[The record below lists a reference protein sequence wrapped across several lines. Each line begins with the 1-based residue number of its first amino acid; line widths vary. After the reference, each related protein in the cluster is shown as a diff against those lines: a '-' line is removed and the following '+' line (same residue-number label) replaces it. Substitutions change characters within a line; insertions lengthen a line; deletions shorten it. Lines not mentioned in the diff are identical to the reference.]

1 MKILILYGKHGNVYF
16 DASTPEKELAAYRA
30 IFNNHL
36 EESYYE
42 EETHKG
48 SLLQATIDDE
58 ACKTFVRYRSS
69 NGFEYERVEA
79 IYLIDATEKR

>member
-42 EETHKG
+42 GVEKDF
-48 SLLQATIDDE
+48 LLRATVDDE
-58 ACKTFVRYRSS
+58 ACKTFVKYRSL
-69 NGFEYERVEA
+69 NWFEHERVET
-79 IYLIDATEKR
+79 ICPIDATEKR